1 MATSIDEQSA
11 LRAELTD
18 TNNLDK
24 TVEEVFAT
32 MLGSQVTLSESGLAP
47 SNVPITL
54 TAVIGL
60 AGALSGAFTIVVN
73 EATAKRIASIMLGI
87 EIHELN
93 SDVYDAVGEIA
104 NILSGAWK
112 SRIPPLHGG
121 CLLTV
126 PTVVTGTSYDVHR
139 KATTFRMA
147 RSYHFVDA
155 PLTINIFGEPQF

>member
-87 EIHELN
+87 EIQRAQQRRL
-93 SDVYDAVGEIA
+93 
-104 NILSGAWK
+104 
-112 SRIPPLHGG
+112 R
-121 CLLTV
+121 
-126 PTVVTGTSYDVHR
+126 R
-139 KATTFRMA
+139 R
-147 RSYHFVDA
+147 R
-155 PLTINIFGEPQF
+155 

>member
-11 LRAELTD
+11 LRAEIND
-18 TNNLDK
+18 TSLLDQ

-32 MLGSQVTLSESGLAP
+32 MLGSAVSHTESSLSP

-60 AGALSGAFTIVVN
+60 AGALSGAFTLVVN
-73 EATAKRIASIMLGI
+73 EATAKRISSTMLGI
-87 EIHELN
+87 DTPELDG
-93 SDVYDAVGEIA
+93 DVYDAVGEIT
-104 NILSGAWK
+104 NILAGAWK
-112 SRIPPLHGG
+112 SRIAGLHAG

-139 KATTFRMA
+139 KTTNFRIA
-147 RSYHFVDA
+147 RSYIFADT
-155 PLTINIFGEPQF
+155 PITINIFGERS